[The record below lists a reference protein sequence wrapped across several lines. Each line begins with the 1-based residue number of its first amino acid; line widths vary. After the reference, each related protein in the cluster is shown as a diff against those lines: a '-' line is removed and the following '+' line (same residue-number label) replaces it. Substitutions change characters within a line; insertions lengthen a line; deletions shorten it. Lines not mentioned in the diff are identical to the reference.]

1 MQLPAVTVAHDLY
14 STYAFTTISTTL
26 RVTSG
31 DASNADLACVSAVIT
46 PDLGSTVTTIL
57 TYLPLVILV
66 SVGFATVSAAIYS
79 PWGSAD
85 TFRWASNYG
94 RDADLLRLV
103 TPGFGD
109 CLHYIQFIVLAGGLS
124 LNYPGYYQPVVSQA
138 SWSVLMFNES
148 FVSHGN
154 GTQSLKDGLYVVNGT
169 YGLDRLSQLVGI
181 NTVRDIWAGMV
192 IWLLII
198 LAAVILCIQAWFIF
212 RWAWRYLS
220 NTQEEDLRA
229 KNMPFT
235 VGNVIR
241 ILFSYFLLPIVALS
255 MFQLVVAPQS
265 PAFTVALA
273 AVLLFVL
280 IGFAG
285 WLLWLIASTRPR
297 SFLFDDLPTVMLYG
311 PLYNTYSDNAATFAL
326 IPVLLTFVRGVAIG
340 ALQPS
345 GIAQLILLAICE
357 VIFILTLNAFRPFH
371 SPTSMN
377 AYHIFF
383 AVIRLVTILL
393 SVAFVPSLG
402 VTEAPRG
409 WIGYVILLM
418 HAIVL
423 VFGFFLNAVQ
433 TVIEVA
439 ARLAGAGGEEGM
451 AGGTAR
457 RGGLVKV
464 SVQKVT
470 SKIVVTYARI
480 WLLSNEAYANFYCF
494 IPGLWH
500 ASALQEVIST

>member
-1 MQLPAVTVAHDLY
+1 M
-14 STYAFTTISTTL
+14 
-26 RVTSG
+26 
-31 DASNADLACVSAVIT
+31 
-46 PDLGSTVTTIL
+46 
-57 TYLPLVILV
+57 
-66 SVGFATVSAAIYS
+66 YS

-85 TFRWASNYG
+85 VFRWTSNYG
-94 RDADLLRLV
+94 RDADLLRLI

-109 CLHYIQFIVLAGGLS
+109 CLYYIQFVVLAGALS
-124 LNYPGYYQPVVSQA
+124 LNYPGYFQPAVSQA

-154 GTQSLKDGLYVVNGT
+154 GTQSLVDGMYVVNGT
-169 YGLDRLSQLVGI
+169 YGLDRLSQLVGM
-181 NTVRDIWAGMV
+181 TGVQDIWPGMV
-192 IWLLII
+192 IWLLVI
-198 LAAVILCIQAWFIF
+198 LAAVFVCIQVSFAF
-212 RWAWRYLS
+212 RWAWRHLS

-235 VGNVIR
+235 LGNGVR
-241 ILFSYFLLPIVALS
+241 IIFNFFLLPVIALS

-265 PAFTVALA
+265 PAYTVALA
-273 AVLLFVL
+273 AVLLLGLV
-280 IGFAG
+280 GFAG

-297 SFLFDDLPTVMLYG
+297 SFLFDDLQTVLLYG

-326 IPVLLTFVRGVAIG
+326 IPVLLTFVRGIAIG

-377 AYHIFF
+377 AYHTFF
-383 AVIRLVTILL
+383 AVVRLVTILL

-439 ARLAGAGGEEGM
+439 ARLAGAGGEEGVG
-451 AGGTAR
+451 GGTAR

-464 SVQKVT
+464 SYSLHLHRT
-470 SKIVVTYARI
+470 DWRSRWLAR
-480 WLLSNEAYANFYCF
+480 L
-494 IPGLWH
+494 PGLW
-500 ASALQEVIST
+500 EETC